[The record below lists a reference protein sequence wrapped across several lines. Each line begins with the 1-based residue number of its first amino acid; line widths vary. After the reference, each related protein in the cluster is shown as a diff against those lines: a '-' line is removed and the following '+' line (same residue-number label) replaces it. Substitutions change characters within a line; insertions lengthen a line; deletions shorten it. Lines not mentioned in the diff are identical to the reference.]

1 MKPRHLLLIASI
13 AAFALSA
20 ISAGGAFANERY
32 ATPPPVILSPDLSA
46 PWITQLQSRPYTVQ
60 SAPRVYRDAGSR
72 QVIVSPERP
81 APRQQARKKTT
92 RQNETSQ
99 QGSFINATLRVPDIN
114 ANSTLPES
122 PKKAINGLNPIFLPQ
137 EVSYDKAHK
146 AGTIVIDTKNKFLYL
161 VGENG
166 KARRYGVGVGKEGF
180 SWKGTQTVSRK
191 AEWPSWHPPQEMIA
205 RERKKGRILPI
216 RMEGG
221 VENPLGARALYL
233 GNTLYRIH
241 GTNAPSTIGRAVS
254 SGCIRMRNQDVEDL
268 YERVPVGTKVVV
280 L

>member
-20 ISAGGAFANERY
+20 ISAGDAFANERY
-32 ATPPPVILSPDLSA
+32 ATPPPVVLSPDLSA
-46 PWITQLQSRPYTVQ
+46 PWIIQLQSRPYTVQ
-60 SAPRVYRDAGSR
+60 SAPRIYRDSNTR
-72 QVIVSPERP
+72 QSVTSPERP
-81 APRQQARKKTT
+81 PSRQQARKTIENT
-92 RQNETSQ
+92 PAQNATYQE
-99 QGSFINATLRVPDIN
+99 GSFIRTAVNIPENPKNA
-114 ANSTLPES
+114 AG
-122 PKKAINGLNPIFLPQ
+122 GLNPIYLPQ
-137 EVSYDKAHK
+137 EVDYDQAHK
-146 AGTIVIDTKNKFLYL
+146 TGTIVIDTKNKFLYL
-161 VGENG
+161 VGDNG

-180 SWKGTQTVSRK
+180 SWKGTQNVSRK

-205 RERKKGRILPI
+205 RERKKGRILPV

-233 GNTLYRIH
+233 GDTLYRIH